1 MAYNSKSK
9 QRAVKKIEPA
19 ITELNFRPTPV
30 PAQDPGPGA
39 VPGESIYYIDLN
51 QINSLVNRR
60 FYRQGLINAVASI
73 KITCESQIAGID
85 LPEDV
90 APRGQ
95 VQIMKLPTTWVL
107 ANAWEKSFRTWTK
120 MNNEALAETESVR
133 PRFLDFKVYA
143 DAQHHEA
150 GFGNNLLPVSNSIA
164 SSVGTIGR
172 YTAEA
177 GEWESSKVF
186 VPLAT
191 PADPTATADREII
204 AVGSNYPGAGASG
217 LNAVSMIEG
226 YAASRGLPNILD
238 PNTPT
243 DAADAAGNTPANWM
257 QAIFNEGT
265 DQAED
270 VLAELI
276 TENNVSPYPFEG
288 GPDQAN
294 PLVPY
299 ADTMYPGGANQ
310 LTGLQVHDFEKITGT
325 TIGSTTYLRGGSF
338 PCGLIKIAL
347 YNYSFDYVMQPVIQI
362 NLMPG
367 DHRGLLCAPMTEM

>member
-1 MAYNSKSK
+1 
-9 QRAVKKIEPA
+9 
-19 ITELNFRPTPV
+19 
-30 PAQDPGPGA
+30 
-39 VPGESIYYIDLN
+39 
-51 QINSLVNRR
+51 
-60 FYRQGLINAVASI
+60 
-73 KITCESQIAGID
+73 
-85 LPEDV
+85 
-90 APRGQ
+90 
-95 VQIMKLPTTWVL
+95 
-107 ANAWEKSFRTWTK
+107 

-143 DAQHHEA
+143 DAEHHAA
-150 GFGNNLLPVSNSIA
+150 GFAGNLLPI
-164 SSVGTIGR
+164 SSVAPGT
-172 YTAEA
+172 YET

-191 PADPTATADREII
+191 PADPTATADREIV
-204 AVGSNYPGAGASG
+204 AVGPNYPGAGASG

-226 YAASRGLPNILD
+226 YAASRGLPNVLD

-294 PLVPY
+294 PAVPY

-310 LTGLQVHDFEKITGT
+310 GVGLQIHDLEYITPT
-325 TIGSTTYLRGGSF
+325 TIGGTTRLKGGNF
-338 PCGLIKIAL
+338 PCGLI
-347 YNYSFDYVMQPVIQI
+347 QIQSVNQGTEPLSLI
-362 NLMPG
+362 LQIDLIPG
-367 DHRGLLCAPMTEM
+367 NHRGYLCEPMREM